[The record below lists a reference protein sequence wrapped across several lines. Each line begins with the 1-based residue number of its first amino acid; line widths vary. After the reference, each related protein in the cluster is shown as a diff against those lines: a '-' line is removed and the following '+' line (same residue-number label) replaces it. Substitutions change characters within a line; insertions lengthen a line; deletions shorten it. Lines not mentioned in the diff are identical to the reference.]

1 MKPDGKYNYS
11 HESHGASIL
20 ARGERGEG
28 RHTIIKQMHKIT
40 SCNGKCLEDNRRGK
54 TRVTG
59 FCGGSDDKESACNVG
74 DPGLIPVLGRS
85 PG

>member
-1 MKPDGKYNYS
+1 
-11 HESHGASIL
+11 
-20 ARGERGEG
+20 
-28 RHTIIKQMHKIT
+28 MHKIT
-40 SCNGKCLEDNRRGK
+40 SCDGKCLEDNRGGK

-59 FCGGSDDKESACNVG
+59 FCGGSDDKESACKVG